1 MLILDYSAGP
11 VTVAVFP
18 VRTYYTW
25 PVITVAFPARAY
37 YTWPVI
43 TVAFPARAYYAGLS
57 LQLRY
62 RPGFALRPICDTMLI
77 FRRET
82 YETR

>member
-25 PVITVAFPARAY
+25 PVITVAFL
-37 YTWPVI
+37 
-43 TVAFPARAYYAGLS
+43 ARAYYAGLS

>member
-43 TVAFPARAYYAGLS
+43 TVAFLARAYYAGLS